1 MECLFYFIFEEMQQ
15 ECVLTD
21 AFGSLCK
28 HSYRGWAQNGEKGLL
43 LSLHR

>member
-1 MECLFYFIFEEMQQ
+1 MQQ

-28 HSYRGWAQNGEKGLL
+28 HSYREWAQNGDGVFAFTALVMESELGC
-43 LSLHR
+43 SAH